1 MKRWYRP
8 TLARRILFAAL
19 LAFALSFIVI
29 TAFNIYQVFGAN
41 AGELDSGRRAFV
53 ESLSHALS
61 EYETDEQV
69 RAAAEGVQK
78 MIAAQMRRNQ
88 RPGAHILIWASDGRS
103 IYSPINLGSQRP
115 TALTASASGFEWNGQ
130 NYIVTSVASPR
141 FTVDVLG
148 LKPDQSMYTFIMQDL
163 LGDLLIKMLIAFP
176 LVLLPIWFA
185 IHSGLRPLSTLSD
198 SLSHRPVDDLTPIAS
213 DMRYEELQPI
223 VRAIN
228 DLLERLRSKIRQEQS
243 FVHDAAHELQ
253 TPLAVIANQTHV
265 LASAKTSDERDEAH
279 RNAEHAIERA
289 GHLVRQMVV
298 LSRLDS
304 DRQDEWVTFDVAAK
318 VRELLS
324 PLVAEALEKSIE
336 LTLESPDSVLLH
348 GDPSALHSIIGNLVD
363 NALRYINKGG
373 QIQVEIES
381 RNGVVIMRV
390 RDDGPGIRSE
400 DRERVF
406 DRYYRVAGTGV
417 SGSGL
422 GLAIVKQAV
431 SRMQGTI
438 TLNSGLQGHGC
449 SFEVL
454 LPTGGISGGHVS
466 VPTQ

>member
-1 MKRWYRP
+1 MKRWYRS
-8 TLARRILFAAL
+8 TLARRILVAAL
-19 LAFALSFIVI
+19 LAFVLSFIVI

-41 AGELDSGRRAFV
+41 TGELDSGRRAFV

-78 MIAAQMRRNQ
+78 MIAAQMQRSQ
-88 RPGAHILIWASDGRS
+88 RPSAHILIWASDGRC
-103 IYSPINLGSQRP
+103 IYSPINLASQRP
-115 TALTASASGFEWNGQ
+115 VALTSSANNFDWNGQ
-130 NYIVTSVASPR
+130 SYVVTTVSSPR
-141 FTVDVLG
+141 YTVEVLG
-148 LKPDQSMYTFIMQDL
+148 LKSDQSMYTMIMQDL

-185 IHSGLRPLSTLSD
+185 IHSGLSPLN
-198 SLSHRPVDDLTPIAS
+198 SLSESLRRRSIDDLTPVAS

-228 DLLERLRSKIRQEQS
+228 DLLERLRNKIRQEQS

-265 LASAKTSDERDEAH
+265 LASAKTNDERDEAH

-304 DRQDEWVTFDVAAK
+304 DRQDDWVTFDVAAK
-318 VRELLS
+318 VRELLA
-324 PLVAEALEKSIE
+324 PLVKGALAGSIE

-348 GDPSALHSIIGNLVD
+348 GAPGALHSIVGNLVD
-363 NALRYINKGG
+363 NALRYINKGS

-381 RNGVVIMRV
+381 RNDVVILRV
-390 RDDGPGIRSE
+390 IDDGPGIRNE

-438 TLNSGLQGHGC
+438 TLSSGLQGRGC

-454 LPTGGISGGHVS
+454 LPTGRL
-466 VPTQ
+466 T